1 MSVTIRR
8 HHYQPCL
15 SRLVTPPFN
24 QVDDD
29 PSQNGSIKHRN
40 GTAAVHFLLLI
51 LLLKVSEMDK
61 FVFIPMSLTLFFLF
75 LAISVQHGQ
84 TCVTSTADGGPRK
97 VVNYDDDA
105 DEMNGEIK
113 DKEEFGADDDDD
125 DGDFGDDELEELSFD
140 NGGGKGQEFE
150 ALDLS
155 KEIEDE
161 IAQVD
166 EEIKE
171 ENTIA

>member
-1 MSVTIRR
+1 
-8 HHYQPCL
+8 
-15 SRLVTPPFN
+15 
-24 QVDDD
+24 
-29 PSQNGSIKHRN
+29 
-40 GTAAVHFLLLI
+40 
-51 LLLKVSEMDK
+51 MDK
-61 FVFIPMSLTLFFLF
+61 FVFIPMSLTVFFLF